1 VSELTHDHVDD
12 AFHEIQLSG
21 KQLVF
26 LFMAT
31 TVVSVFIFLCGV
43 LVGRGVRAED
53 IGVDSTVATSGTPVP
68 VTERQPVSSP
78 PAAVAEQPAPAADSA
93 LTYADRLQRDKP
105 ASEDLKARAAAPKEE
120 PRATEEQR
128 PKLETPRSEPLPVA
142 TPAAAAPPPAAAATA
157 GARPGAWAVQV
168 VSLRDRAQ
176 ATKIVQR
183 LSGKGYPA
191 SLIPP
196 AAGAPA
202 QVYKVQVGRYD
213 DRQEAQRVS
222 ERLKKEE
229 QFDPWIIR

>member
-1 VSELTHDHVDD
+1 MAELTHDNVDD

-53 IGVDSTVATSGTPVP
+53 IGVDSTVATSGQPAP
-68 VTERQPVSSP
+68 VTEGQPVSSP
-78 PAAVAEQPAPAADSA
+78 PATVAEHPAPAADSA

-105 ASEDLKARAAAPKEE
+105 QSDDLKSRAAAPKEE
-120 PRATEEQR
+120 PRAAEER
-128 PKLETPRSEPLPVA
+128 PRLETPQPEPPPVA
-142 TPAAAAPPPAAAATA
+142 APAAAPPPSAAATT

-168 VSLRDRAQ
+168 VSLRDRTQ

-183 LSGKGYPA
+183 LGGKGYPA
-191 SLIPP
+191 YLVAP

-202 QVYKVQVGRYD
+202 PVYKVQVGRYD
-213 DRQEAQRVS
+213 DRQEAQRIS

>member
-1 VSELTHDHVDD
+1 VSELTHDHLDD

-53 IGVDSTVATSGTPVP
+53 IGGDSTVATSGTPAPATEGQP
-68 VTERQPVSSP
+68 VTTP
-78 PAAVAEQPAPAADSA
+78 PAAVAEQSAPAANA

-105 ASEDLKARAAAPKEE
+105 ASEDLKARAAATKDE
-120 PRATEEQR
+120 PRVTEEQR
-128 PKLETPRSEPLPVA
+128 PKLETPRSEPPPVA
-142 TPAAAAPPPAAAATA
+142 APAAPPVAAPAAAA
-157 GARPGAWAVQV
+157 ARPGAWAVQV
-168 VSLRDRAQ
+168 VSLRDRAA
-176 ATKIVQR
+176 ATKVVQR
-183 LSGKGYPA
+183 LTGKGYPA
-191 SLIPP
+191 FLIAPV
-196 AAGAPA
+196 AGAPA
-202 QVYKVQVGRYD
+202 PVYKVQVGRYD

-222 ERLKKEE
+222 DRLKKEE

>member
-1 VSELTHDHVDD
+1 VSELTHDNVDD

-53 IGVDSTVATSGTPVP
+53 IGVDSTVATSGTPAAA
-68 VTERQPVSSP
+68 TDAQPPSSP
-78 PAAVAEQPAPAADSA
+78 PAVVAEHPAPAADSA

-105 ASEDLKARAAAPKEE
+105 ASEDLKPRSSAPAEE
-120 PRATEEQR
+120 KTKPEATQR
-128 PKLETPRSEPLPVA
+128 PTIETPRSEPP
-142 TPAAAAPPPAAAATA
+142 PIAASAAPPPAAPPAPA
-157 GARPGAWAVQV
+157 GRSGVWAVQV
-168 VSLRDRAQ
+168 VSLRDRGQ
-176 ATKIVQR
+176 ASKIVQR
-183 LSGKGYPA
+183 LTGKGYPA
-191 SLIPP
+191 YLIAPV
-196 AAGAPA
+196 AGAPA
-202 QVYKVQVGRYD
+202 QVYRVQVGRYD

>member
-1 VSELTHDHVDD
+1 VSELTHDNVDD

-53 IGVDSTVATSGTPVP
+53 IGVDSTVATSGTPAP
-68 VTERQPVSSP
+68 AADAQPLTSP
-78 PAAVAEQPAPAADSA
+78 PAVVAEQPAPAADSA

-105 ASEDLKARAAAPKEE
+105 ASEDLKARSAAAEE
-120 PRATEEQR
+120 KTKQEATQR
-128 PKLETPRSEPLPVA
+128 PTIETPRSEPPPMA
-142 TPAAAAPPPAAAATA
+142 APAATPPAAATPAPSA
-157 GARPGAWAVQV
+157 GRSGVWAVQV

-176 ATKIVQR
+176 ASKIVQR
-183 LSGKGYPA
+183 LTGKGYPA
-191 SLIPP
+191 YLIAPV
-196 AAGAPA
+196 AGAPA
-202 QVYKVQVGRYD
+202 QVFRVQVGRFD